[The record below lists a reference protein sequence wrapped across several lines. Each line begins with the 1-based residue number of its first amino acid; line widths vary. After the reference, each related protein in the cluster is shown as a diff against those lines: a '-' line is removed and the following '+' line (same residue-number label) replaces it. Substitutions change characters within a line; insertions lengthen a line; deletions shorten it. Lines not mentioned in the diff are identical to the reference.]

1 MGKKRISTTAVGGRP
16 RRKKRTVC
24 KRTPSKR
31 TPSKRTVGGRANS
44 RKSRR
49 RKRRRPKKKLLLLI
63 LVLLLATAG
72 VLYQLNIIP
81 HPYYTNN
88 DFGIADYHS
97 SVDADGDGID
107 DQTDFLQGAR
117 KYVKT
122 KPKYKSVYYEGGYP
136 TDEYGVCTDVIA
148 QGMLAAGYDLQK
160 LIDEDIRSHPSAYN
174 VDEPDSNIDFRRVP
188 NQNVYLKRHAES
200 LTTDLSQ
207 IEQWQGGDI
216 VVFPK
221 HIGVVS
227 DRRNADGIPFMIH
240 HGYPSQVKYE
250 QDVLWRQED
259 IIAHYRLK

>member
-1 MGKKRISTTAVGGRP
+1 MRKKRISTTAVGGRP
-16 RRKKRTVC
+16 RRGKRAAC
-24 KRTPSKR
+24 KTAPSKR
-31 TPSKRTVGGRANS
+31 VTGSRAGGRKRS
-44 RKSRR
+44 R
-49 RKRRRPKKKLLLLI
+49 RKRRKPKKKLLLLI
-63 LVLLLATAG
+63 LVLLVAAAG
-72 VLYQLNIIP
+72 ALYKLNIIP
-81 HPYYTNN
+81 HPYYTNR

-97 SVDADGDGID
+97 SRDADGDGID
-107 DQTDFLQGAR
+107 DQTDFLQGVR

-122 KPKYKSVYYEGGYP
+122 EPKYKSVYYEGGYP

-174 VDEPDSNIDFRRVP
+174 VGEADPNIDFRRVP

-227 DRRNADGIPFMIH
+227 DHRNADGIPFMIH

-259 IIAHYRLK
+259 IIAHYRLQ